1 MRRHR
6 SAGWWMI
13 ALLAAIV
20 MLVAACGDDDTDE
33 VEDDDTDEEPAE
45 DDAPDE
51 DDGEEEAE
59 EEEPADDEEEEA
71 AEGEEGPFTIGV
83 SNTLVGN
90 QWREQMVCSIQAQAA
105 ASGVVEDVVLA
116 NRDTDASGQI
126 SDIEGLIGQGV
137 DAIIVNPH
145 DRTALDDVIAAA
157 DEQGIIVLSVDQSVT
172 ADEAYNVTNDQVAY
186 GELSARWLFEHLGG
200 EGQVAYMRGADGAPA
215 DVDRDEGFQA
225 ALEDF
230 PDIEIVSEV
239 HTGWDP
245 STGASQALD
254 IISSTDV
261 DGIWTSGIDYP
272 VVEQFDSAGED
283 YVPIVGADNNGFIE
297 QLIELADEG
306 LEGAIVTNPPPVGG
320 VATAIAV
327 DLLTGEEDHPQDTVL
342 TPDVYDNIDDMDELE
357 ELYLPDLPQGFVS
370 TMEFEGWTDYTQ
382 EEVLACEGPG
392 E

>member
-1 MRRHR
+1 MRRQR
-6 SAGWWMI
+6 STGWWMM
-13 ALLAAIV
+13 ALLAAILL
-20 MLVAACGDDDTDE
+20 LVAACADDDAEEDE
-33 VEDDDTDEEPAE
+33 VAEEDTEEEPADDEPEDEPEE
-45 DDAPDE
+45 DD
-51 DDGEEEAE
+51 EAE
-59 EEEPADDEEEEA
+59 EEEPAED
-71 AEGEEGPFTIGV
+71 EGEEGPFTIGV

-145 DRTALDDVIAAA
+145 DREALDDVIAAA
-157 DEQGIIVLSVDQSVT
+157 DEQGIFVISVDQAVT

-186 GELSARWLFEHLGG
+186 GEMGARWLFEQLDG
-200 EGQVAYMRGADGAPA
+200 EGEVAYMRGADGAPA

-230 PDIEIVSEV
+230 PDIEIISEV

-254 IISSTDV
+254 IITSTDV

-297 QLIELADEG
+297 QLIELEG
-306 LEGAIVTNPPPVGG
+306 DGLVGAIVTNPPPVGG

-327 DLLTGEEDHPQDTVL
+327 DLLTGTEDHDRDTVL
-342 TPDVYDNIDDMDELE
+342 TPDLYDNVNDMAELE
-357 ELYLPDLPQGFVS
+357 DLYLPDLPQGFVS

-382 EEVLACEGPG
+382 EEVLECEGPG

>member
-1 MRRHR
+1 MRKHR
-6 SAGWWMI
+6 SSGWWLI

-20 MLVAACGDDDTDE
+20 MLVAACGDDEVDDVAEDEPDEEPVEEDTPDADDE
-33 VEDDDTDEEPAE
+33 DEEEPAE
-45 DDAPDE
+45 EDE
-51 DDGEEEAE
+51 PAE
-59 EEEPADDEEEEA
+59 EEGD
-71 AEGEEGPFTIGV
+71 EGPFTIGV

-105 ASGVVEDVVLA
+105 SSGVVEDVVLA

-157 DEQGIIVLSVDQSVT
+157 DEQGIIVISVDQAVT
-172 ADEAYNVTNDQVAY
+172 AEAAYNVTNDQVAY
-186 GELSARWLFEHLGG
+186 GELGARWLFEQLDG

-215 DVDRDEGFQA
+215 DSDRDEGFQA

-254 IISSTDV
+254 IITTSDV

-272 VVEQFDSAGED
+272 VVEQFDAAGED

-297 QLIELADEG
+297 QLIELADDG
-306 LEGAIVTNPPPVGG
+306 LTGAIVTNPPPVGG
-320 VATAIAV
+320 VATAKAV
-327 DLLTGEEDHPQDTVL
+327 DLLTGAEDHPQDTVL
-342 TPDVYDNIDDMDELE
+342 TPDVFDNIDDMAELE
-357 ELYLPDLPQGFVS
+357 DLYLPDLPEGFVS
-370 TMEFEGWTDYTQ
+370 TMEFEGWTTYTQ
-382 EEVLACEGPG
+382 DEVLACEGPG

>member
-1 MRRHR
+1 MITTRRLR
-6 SAGWWMI
+6 IGAGTAAL
-13 ALLAAIV
+13 ALL
-20 MLVAACGDDDTDE
+20 LTAACGGDE
-33 VEDDDTDEEPAE
+33 AGDGGDEQ
-45 DDAPDE
+45 
-51 DDGEEEAE
+51 
-59 EEEPADDEEEEA
+59 
-71 AEGEEGPFTIGV
+71 FTIGV

-90 QWREQMVCSIQAQAA
+90 QWREQMVCAIKAQARV
-105 ASGVVEDVVLA
+105 SGEVDRVVLA
-116 NRDTDASGQI
+116 NRDTDAGGQI

-157 DEQGIIVLSVDQSVT
+157 DEQGIIVISVDQAVT
-172 ADEAYNVTNDQVAY
+172 AEAAYNVTNDQVAY
-186 GELSARWLFEHLGG
+186 AELGARWLFEQLDGSG
-200 EGQVAYMRGADGAPA
+200 DVVYMRGFDGHPA
-215 DVDRDEGFQA
+215 DADRDEGYQR
-225 ALEDF
+225 ALADY
-230 PDIEIVSEV
+230 PGINTVSEV

-254 IISSTDV
+254 ILSTQQV

-272 VVEQFDSAGED
+272 VVEQFAAAGHE

-297 QLIELADEG
+297 QLIEQRDEG

-327 DLLTGEEDHPQDTVL
+327 DLLTGAQEHPRDTLL
-342 TPDVYDNIDDMDELE
+342 TPVVYDNIDDLATLE

-370 TMEFEGWTDYTQ
+370 TMEIEPWTTYTQ
-382 EEVLACEGPG
+382 DDVLACRGPG